1 MFLSDFFFKMYLFF
15 EIISTEEALLPP
27 RKTNTIG
34 SACTKEDYDQIE
46 TLHTKDWVEI
56 LEMTDLQAG
65 YETTRHNYFEIT
77 AKQPWTHLRLNM
89 YPDGGIAR
97 LRVYGEA
104 KPNLSTTTTPQL
116 IDLIAMKNGGVC
128 KGYSNAHYGHPR
140 NLIKPGAGINMG
152 DGWETARRLDR
163 PAVLQTDPSGI
174 LKVPG
179 NEWAIFRL
187 AGVAR
192 VSDIEVDTKHFK
204 GNFPD
209 SVKIEGALLRGNE
222 EWDSPDVK
230 VNWKTVLPTS
240 KVRFFSN

>member
-1 MFLSDFFFKMYLFF
+1 
-15 EIISTEEALLPP
+15 
-27 RKTNTIG
+27 
-34 SACTKEDYDQIE
+34 
-46 TLHTKDWVEI
+46 
-56 LEMTDLQAG
+56 MTDLRAG
-65 YETTRHNYFEIT
+65 YEETRHNFFEIT
-77 AKQPWTHLRLNM
+77 ARGPHTHLRLNM

-104 KPNLSTTTTPQL
+104 RPDLARSGEI
-116 IDLIAMKNGGVC
+116 IDLVAMKNGGVC

-140 NLIKPGAGINMG
+140 NLIRPGSGVNMG

-163 PAVLQTDPSGI
+163 PAVLRTDPSGI

-187 AGVAR
+187 ADVGR

-209 SVKIEGALLRGNE
+209 SVKIEGALIRQGE
-222 EWDSPDVK
+222 EWDSPEAK
-230 VNWKTVLPTS
+230 VTWKTILPAS
-240 KVRFFSN
+240 KVSEMFLGRHCSTCSGYGDIGNTNTYEHLDG